1 MKRYYN
7 RWIACLFGIGL
18 LILTACSSS
27 TRSSQSDVK
36 ITVTSSIVGLADT
49 NNKSTLKETVYK
61 STGPGD
67 TNIYYYDESG
77 NRVAYPE
84 GTEIAGEEVT
94 YSGEATIQLTSTET
108 IDDSKIDSSDA
119 VISLVDGDGYYTD
132 ELVLKATT
140 LDNQWDDGQ
149 TTYTLSEGD
158 LEWSLGDYIVSDSNS
173 GKEWSAFGGDGN
185 GVYTF
190 NLQVSGLKYDGQEVD
205 AQTFKIQVYI
215 YGRDATDMAEQY
227 NDLEDIVATEGSSG
241 KTPSNTIQWTWEGS
255 GDKPNLAD
263 NNSDNFYITWTKN
276 NGIADLTNDDV
287 SITLTSEYGD
297 SLTLSDDDYQVFN
310 HDNETQ
316 IALIYRNWAS
326 IPVYTE
332 MTISVKTDDDTISQ
346 TYDIVSVYVNMVQ
359 SGGGATT
366 IDGTVTAYS
375 YYGIANLDSVNQV
388 MNNAIY
394 TLVSDD
400 GQYYVENKDG
410 TSYLTSD
417 ESSATIFDASGEDET
432 NQALIGN
439 VAVITSRVNQTT
451 TKTIDNSEITFT
463 KKYNT
468 SNINKSYQ
476 EMREAGL
483 EAADGY
489 VFPEDSSGSS
499 MWAWQAKFQYGWTLT
514 TPKPTSIPTYTLP

>member
-1 MKRYYN
+1 MEKYRSY
-7 RWIACLFGIGL
+7 WFACLFVVGL
-18 LILTACSSS
+18 LILTACSALAK
-27 TRSSQSDVK
+27 SSQSDVK
-36 ITVTSSIVGLADT
+36 VSITSSIVGLADT

-77 NRVAYPE
+77 NRVVYPE
-84 GTEIAGEEVT
+84 GTEIAGEKVT
-94 YSGEATIQLTSTET
+94 YSGEAIIQLTSTET

-132 ELVLKATT
+132 ELVLKATR
-140 LDNQWDDGQ
+140 LDNEWSDGQ

-158 LEWSLGDYIVSDSNS
+158 LEWSLGDYVVSDSNS

-190 NLQVSGLKYDGQEVD
+190 NLQVSGLKYDGEEVD
-205 AQTFKIQVYI
+205 AQTFKVKVYI

-227 NDLEDIVATEGSSG
+227 NDLEDIVATESSSG
-241 KTPSNTIQWTWEGS
+241 KTPSNTIQWTWKGS

-263 NNSDNFYITWTKN
+263 NNADNIYITWSKEDSEMDLS
-276 NGIADLTNDDV
+276 ADAVT
-287 SITLTSEYGD
+287 IMLTSEYG
-297 SLTLSDDDYQVFN
+297 
-310 HDNETQ
+310 
-316 IALIYRNWAS
+316 
-326 IPVYTE
+326 
-332 MTISVKTDDDTISQ
+332 DTISQ
-346 TYDIVSVYVNMVQ
+346 TYDIASVYVNMVQ

-366 IDGTVTAYS
+366 VDGTVTAYS
-375 YYGIANLDSVNQV
+375 YYGIANVDSVSQV
-388 MNNAIY
+388 MNNATY

-400 GQYYVENKDG
+400 GQYYVENEDG

-417 ESSATIFDASGEDET
+417 ESSATTFDASGEDEM

-439 VAVITSRVNQTT
+439 VAVMTSRINQTI
-451 TKTIDNSEITFT
+451 TKTIDHSEITFT
-463 KKYNT
+463 KKYDT

-483 EAADGY
+483 EAANGY
-489 VFPEDSSGSS
+489 VFPEDSQSSS
-499 MWAWQAKFQYGWTLT
+499 MWAWQDKFQYGWTPDDGPVTAL
-514 TPKPTSIPTYTLP
+514 PTYAY

>member
-1 MKRYYN
+1 MEKYRSY
-7 RWIACLFGIGL
+7 WFACLFVVGL
-18 LILTACSSS
+18 LILTACSSLAK
-27 TRSSQSDVK
+27 SSQSDVK
-36 ITVTSSIVGLADT
+36 VSITSSIVGLADT

-77 NRVAYPE
+77 KRVAYPE
-84 GTEIAGEEVT
+84 GTEIAGEKVT
-94 YSGEATIQLTSTET
+94 YSGEATIQLTSTGT

-140 LDNQWDDGQ
+140 LDNDWSNGQ

-158 LEWSLGDYIVSDSNS
+158 LEWSLGDYVVSDSNS

-190 NLQVSGLKYDGQEVD
+190 NLQVSGLKYDGEEVD
-205 AQTFKIQVYI
+205 AQTFKVKVYI

-227 NDLEDIVATEGSSG
+227 NDLEDIVATESSSG
-241 KTPSNTIQWTWEGS
+241 KTPSNTIQWTWKGS

-263 NNSDNFYITWTKN
+263 NNADNIYITWSKED
-276 NGIADLTNDDV
+276 GEMDLSADAVT
-287 SITLTSEYGD
+287 ITLTSEYGD

-326 IPVYTE
+326 TPVYTE
-332 MTISVKTDDDTISQ
+332 MTISVKTEGDTISQ
-346 TYDIVSVYVNMVQ
+346 TYDIASVYVNMVQ

-366 IDGTVTAYS
+366 VDGTVTAYS

-388 MNNAIY
+388 MNDATY

-400 GQYYVENKDG
+400 GQYYVENEDG

-417 ESSATIFDASGEDET
+417 ESSATIFDASGEDEM
-432 NQALIGN
+432 NQALLGN
-439 VAVITSRVNQTT
+439 VAVMTSRINQTI
-451 TKTIDNSEITFT
+451 TKTIDHSEITFT
-463 KKYNT
+463 KKYDT

-483 EAADGY
+483 EAASGY
-489 VFPEDSSGSS
+489 VFPEDSQGSS
-499 MWAWQAKFQYGWTLT
+499 MWAWQDKFQYGWTPDDGPVT
-514 TPKPTSIPTYTLP
+514 TLPTYAY